1 MMRRYYQGRFNPC
14 NRHDT
19 GMYVVYRKSDGKHLG
34 TVVDC
39 KSEHHA
45 ERVALYRYGCECYVS
60 LIEE

>member
-1 MMRRYYQGRFNPC
+1 MSRYYQGRFNPY

-19 GMYVVYRKSDGKHLG
+19 GMYNVYRKSDGKFLG

-39 KSEHHA
+39 HSEHHA
-45 ERVALYRYGCECYVS
+45 KNVAFNKYGCAVYVD